1 MKILIKSKHFIKKGF
16 VFQFLKDD
24 DNILQYMLSNGVIF
38 LKFESLY
45 SIALYYTLFE
55 YSFTFLYHSNF

>member
-1 MKILIKSKHFIKKGF
+1 MEILIKSKHFIKKGF

-38 LKFESLY
+38 LNLNHYFFHCIILDV
-45 SIALYYTLFE
+45 I
-55 YSFTFLYHSNF
+55 